1 MACIE
6 KDVALKTGF
15 LCIAPQRQ
23 GILKKSWSKRYVA
36 LYQTSINGIRRLEI
50 FDGENNFWRQTP
62 SKIIP
67 LTDCIKVMP
76 ASQKQQAN
84 VFEVR
89 TINHTYT
96 LSAETF
102 QEMTDWVSSIQEV
115 AFCLSSN
122 NSTEVSP
129 FSNTFQESTEEENLL
144 YASISAPEV
153 YQVKVIESEAANRC
167 GLQGNYLLI
176 VKSASIY
183 LAEQGQ
189 LGSIGKMIQT
199 WPYRYIRRYGK
210 TPKGFCFEA
219 GRRCQSGEGQFNF
232 ETIHGLAIFQSITA
246 HMSALKSS
254 ASESDSQH
262 SPSPGPE
269 SGNSSFNLSQPQSS
283 IEESKLSSE
292 VNNQKCIL
300 DYPNS
305 LLNKKD
311 DFFNYSAFEV
321 PALAKDIK
329 TLTIDKPPN
338 LKPRPP
344 VSKPPRRSKLNT
356 NNKFSFEESLI
367 VPGKQAIVPEDQYEQ
382 PIQIKK
388 KSETLSNLNPY
399 NIPST
404 EKVAR
409 KIESK
414 ENLACEPLW
423 ASFEEEPSSPKLS
436 SNKSTLKFKSMG
448 PCHAIADLSPHKS
461 FSPSTDFDRENNK
474 HEYDHLDLIGG
485 SASHLPTL
493 NPNNQHIYGKL
504 YFPSGNKMSSPSTE
518 PDYANINS
526 SNPFVVSSA
535 DSVKHPSPFQPDS
548 KGFDEVDYANVDMCN
563 FQCCSTSN

>member
-1 MACIE
+1 MMACIE

-23 GILKKSWSKRYVA
+23 GILKKSWSKRYIA

-50 FDGENNFWRQTP
+50 FDRENNFLRQTP

-89 TINHTYT
+89 TIHHTYT

-102 QEMTDWVSSIQEV
+102 QEMMDWVSSIQEV
-115 AFCLSSN
+115 AFGLSSN
-122 NSTEVSP
+122 SSTEVSS

-144 YASISAPEV
+144 YASINAPEV
-153 YQVKVIESEAANRC
+153 YQVKVVESEAANRC

-176 VKSASIY
+176 VKSASVY

-189 LGSIGKMIQT
+189 LGSIGKTIQT

-219 GRRCQSGEGQFNF
+219 GRRCQSGEGQFYF

-254 ASESDSQH
+254 PSESDSQH

-269 SGNSSFNLSQPQSS
+269 SGNNSFNLWQPPPS
-283 IEESKLSSE
+283 IEDSKLTSE

-300 DYPNS
+300 DCPNS

-311 DFFNYSAFEV
+311 DFFNYSALEL
-321 PALAKDIK
+321 PTLAKDLK

-344 VSKPPRRSKLNT
+344 VSKPPRKSKLNN
-356 NNKFSFEESLI
+356 NNKFSFEESLM
-367 VPGKQAIVPEDQYEQ
+367 VPSRHSIVPEGQYEQ
-382 PIQIKK
+382 PIQLKK
-388 KSETLSNLNPY
+388 ISDTLSPQQL
-399 NIPST
+399 
-404 EKVAR
+404 AR
-409 KIESK
+409 KDESK
-414 ENLACEPLW
+414 ENQASQPLC
-423 ASFEEEPSSPKLS
+423 ASFEEEPLSPKLLD
-436 SNKSTLKFKSMG
+436 NKSTLKFKSLL
-448 PCHAIADLSPHKS
+448 PYRAITDLGPHKS
-461 FSPSTDFDRENNK
+461 EDGESSK
-474 HEYDHLDLIGG
+474 HEYDHLNLTGG
-485 SASHLPTL
+485 SAGHLPTL
-493 NPNNQHIYGKL
+493 SPNNQHIYGKL
-504 YFPSGNKMSSPSTE
+504 SFPSGYKMSSLSTE
-518 PDYANINS
+518 SDYANVNS
-526 SNPFVVSSA
+526 SNPFLISSA
-535 DSVKHPSPFQPDS
+535 ENTKHPPPSQPDP
-548 KGFDEVDYANVDMCN
+548 KQVDEELDYANVDMCR
-563 FQCCSTSN
+563 FQCCSSSN